1 MCKKILG
8 IVTENKK
15 GGVWAVLSGIQQ
27 CKNIKRTLIC
37 ES

>member
-1 MCKKILG
+1 MGKNIFG

-15 GGVWAVLSGIQQ
+15 GSPWTILLGIQQ